1 MRWYEYKMEVD
12 DLHAPDDLKAKLLAM
27 QEQLPS
33 EPQPEAPA
41 SVKKKKP
48 IHFPLR
54 QLGALA
60 ACAAICVVGGG
71 VLFDTTMRAGSSD
84 GMLRSAGNTAVT
96 ASYDT
101 AAYGAVPE
109 AASYEMDNGVA
120 TLSLEDVQASDGSRS
135 VQSAEKIIYTA
146 NLSLESKNYDA
157 SREKLDA
164 ALAEAGGYMEG
175 SDEYTRANST
185 RSISLTLR
193 VPQENYQSFL
203 EAAAQAGN
211 VTSRSQQA
219 EDVTAQYMDVEAR
232 LANLTAQRSRLQQLQ
247 QQAEN
252 LSDLLEI
259 ESSLSDVQYQ
269 IESWQTQLDWYSDQ
283 VECCTVYIDLREVQ
297 NYSPTTESFG
307 SRIASAFGEGWEAF
321 VAGAQDLSVNLIY
334 AWPVV
339 LLLAVAAVTA
349 LVVYRRR
356 KHRR

>member
-33 EPQPEAPA
+33 ETQPEAPEA
-41 SVKKKKP
+41 PAPVKKKKP
-48 IHFPLR
+48 IRFPLR

-71 VLFDTTMRAGSSD
+71 ALFGVTMRAGSSD
-84 GMLRSAGNTAVT
+84 GMIRNTAMT
-96 ASYDT
+96 ADYDT
-101 AAYGAVPE
+101 AAYGAMPE

-297 NYSPTTESFG
+297 TYSPTTESFG
-307 SRIASAFGEGWEAF
+307 SRIVAAFGEGWEAF
-321 VAGAQDLSVNLIY
+321 VVGAQDLSVNLIY

-339 LLLAVAAVTA
+339 LLLAIAAVTA
-349 LVVYRRR
+349 VVVYRRR